1 MGNYFEPVLSEEQM
15 AAYLDGM
22 LSTEESNMVEE
33 VIDSNPEMVEIQDV
47 IDSVDNTF
55 LYVTNDE
62 IPIECLADDFSLPD
76 IGHGEDY
83 HANISYDTNYDDTDS
98 FNEEQDNQDNVYDT
112 EYIDESSISENDD
125 SFLEDGYNDISF

>member
-33 VIDSNPEMVEIQDV
+33 LIDSNPEMVEIQEA
-47 IDSVDNTF
+47 IDSVDTTY

-76 IGHGEDY
+76 IVQVED
-83 HANISYDTNYDDTDS
+83 HHTVSYDSDDYYDSDS
-98 FNEEQDNQDNVYDT
+98 YNEEYENQDNTYDT
-112 EYIDESSISENDD
+112 DYEDDSSDADYDD
-125 SFLEDGYNDISF
+125 SFSEDGYNDISF